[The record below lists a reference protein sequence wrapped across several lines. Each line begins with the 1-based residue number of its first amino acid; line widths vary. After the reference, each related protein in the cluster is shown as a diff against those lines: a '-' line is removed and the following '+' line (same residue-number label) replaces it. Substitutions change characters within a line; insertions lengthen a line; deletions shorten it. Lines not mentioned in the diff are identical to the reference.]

1 MTGRRVFM
9 DGSKRRDYAFAST
22 LGAISLLVWTA
33 SRASA
38 RDLPYGGSSLLI
50 GLGLLAGLKH
60 PVRRQIYDHLRLL
73 PGDHFRS
80 VARSLR
86 LAVGTARYHLNALV
100 EDGLIYKQEISG
112 RSRYYVSGGEAELN
126 RLYARHWEYRDVR
139 LRVLLTLRR
148 MESAQPATIAKVLGI
163 SRQLPSYHLRCLE
176 KAGRVPRHG
185 AGYRVASGRR
195 YRGVQFRS
203 HRSRVAPAFRGPAWQ
218 PQPRL

>member
-1 MTGRRVFM
+1 MNDGVQVLMEGWSRRN
-9 DGSKRRDYAFAST
+9 YAYAST
-22 LGAISLLVWTA
+22 VGAISMLVWAT
-33 SRASA
+33 SRTSA
-38 RDLPYGGSSLLI
+38 RYLPYGGSSLLI

-126 RLYARHWEYRDVR
+126 RLYARHREYRDVR
-139 LRVLLTLRR
+139 PRALLTLRR

-163 SRQLPSYHLRCLE
+163 SRQLASYHLRCLQQ
-176 KAGRVPRHG
+176 ARRVRRH
-185 AGYRVASGRR
+185 
-195 YRGVQFRS
+195 
-203 HRSRVAPAFRGPAWQ
+203 APGD
-218 PQPRL
+218 

>member
-22 LGAISLLVWTA
+22 VGAISLLVWTA

-38 RDLPYGGSSLLI
+38 RGLPYGGSSLLI

-100 EDGLIYKQEISG
+100 QDGLLYKQEING
-112 RSRYYVSGGEAELN
+112 RARYYVTGGEAEVN

-139 LRVLLTLRR
+139 LRILGLLRR
-148 MESAQPATIAKVLGI
+148 MESAQPATIAKALGM
-163 SRQLPSYHLRCLE
+163 SRQLVSYHLARLE
-176 KAGRVPRHG
+176 KAGRVRRHG
-185 AGYRVASGRR
+185 VHYRLTA
-195 YRGVQFRS
+195 
-203 HRSRVAPAFRGPAWQ
+203 AALTKPT
-218 PQPRL
+218 

>member
-1 MTGRRVFM
+1 MSGRGVFM

-22 LGAISLLVWTA
+22 VGAISIPAGTA
-33 SRASA
+33 SGASA
-38 RDLPYGGSSLLI
+38 GDLPYGGSSLLI
-50 GLGLLAGLKH
+50 GLGILWGVKH

-100 EDGLIYKQEISG
+100 QDGLLYKQEMNG
-112 RSRYYVSGGEAELN
+112 RSRYYVSGGEAEVN

-148 MESAQPATIAKVLGI
+148 MDNAQPATIAKVLGI
-163 SRQLPSYHLRCLE
+163 SRQLASYHLRCLE
-176 KAGRVPRHG
+176 KAGRVRRHG
-185 AGYRVASGRR
+185 AQYRVVSGRR
-195 YRGVQFRS
+195 
-203 HRSRVAPAFRGPAWQ
+203 
-218 PQPRL
+218 

>member
-1 MTGRRVFM
+1 MEGWRT
-9 DGSKRRDYAFAST
+9 RDYAYAST
-22 LGAISLLVWTA
+22 VGAISMLVWAT
-33 SRASA
+33 SRTSG

-100 EDGLIYKQEISG
+100 QDGLIYKQGMNG
-112 RSRYYVSGGEAELN
+112 RTRYYVSGGEAEMN

-139 LRVLLTLRR
+139 MRVLLTLKQ
-148 MESAQPATIAKVLGI
+148 MDSAQPAAIAKVLGI
-163 SRQLPSYHLRCLE
+163 SRQLASYHLRCLE
-176 KAGRVPRHG
+176 KAGRVRRHG
-185 AGYRVASGRR
+185 ASYRVVTGRR
-195 YRGVQFRS
+195 
-203 HRSRVAPAFRGPAWQ
+203 
-218 PQPRL
+218 

>member
-1 MTGRRVFM
+1 M

-22 LGAISLLVWTA
+22 VGAISMLVWTA

-50 GLGLLAGLKH
+50 GLGLLVGLKH

-100 EDGLIYKQEISG
+100 QDGLLYKQETNG
-112 RSRYYVSGGEAELN
+112 RSRYYVSGGEAEVN

-148 MESAQPATIAKVLGI
+148 MDNAQPATIAKVLGI
-163 SRQLPSYHLRCLE
+163 SRQLASYHLRCLE
-176 KAGRVPRHG
+176 KAGRVRHHG
-185 AGYRVASGRR
+185 AQYRVVSGRR
-195 YRGVQFRS
+195 
-203 HRSRVAPAFRGPAWQ
+203 
-218 PQPRL
+218 

>member
-38 RDLPYGGSSLLI
+38 RGLPYGGSSLLI

-86 LAVGTARYHLNALV
+86 LAVGTARYHLNSLV
-100 EDGLIYKQEISG
+100 QDGLIYKQEING
-112 RSRYYVSGGEAELN
+112 RSRYYVSGGEAEVN
-126 RLYARHWEYRDVR
+126 RLYARHWEYRDIR
-139 LRVLLTLRR
+139 LRVWLTLRGMGKAR
-148 MESAQPATIAKVLGI
+148 AAEIAKLFGMSGEHASYRLG
-163 SRQLPSYHLRCLE
+163 CLL
-176 KAGRVPRHG
+176 K
-185 AGYRVASGRR
+185 
-195 YRGVQFRS
+195 
-203 HRSRVAPAFRGPAWQ
+203 
-218 PQPRL
+218 

>member
-1 MTGRRVFM
+1 MSGRGVFM

-22 LGAISLLVWTA
+22 VGAISMLVWTA

-50 GLGLLAGLKH
+50 GLGLLVGLKH

-100 EDGLIYKQEISG
+100 QDGLLYKQEING
-112 RSRYYVSGGEAELN
+112 RSRYYVTGGEAEVN
-126 RLYARHWEYRDVR
+126 RLYARHWEFRDVR
-139 LRVLLTLRR
+139 LRILALLRR
-148 MESAQPATIAKVLGI
+148 TDSAQPSTIAKSLGI
-163 SRQLPSYHLRCLE
+163 SRQLVSYHLACLE
-176 KAGRVPRHG
+176 KAGRVRRHG
-185 AGYRVASGRR
+185 AHYRLVA
-195 YRGVQFRS
+195 
-203 HRSRVAPAFRGPAWQ
+203 AALTKPT
-218 PQPRL
+218 